1 MAQRIDH
8 HVANQKDALAGA
20 AFLEKMLHT
29 VFFGD
34 EKIVGDGVGENAVDL
49 FGHGT
54 VKTAEARFDVSDAN
68 AELHGGERNRDRGID
83 VADDEDEIGLALQKN
98 GLDAF
103 QDLGGLRSVGA
114 RADFEVYLGH
124 GDAHLAEENVG
135 KLFVVMLAGVN
146 EEGFNLRMTLHF
158 VHERGDFREVGA
170 GADDI
175 QDFQTLAHEVFA
187 TGFETQYSTGV
198 LGIPQGPIA
207 IRAKKVLVQCWEV
220 RFPGKTP

>member
-1 MAQRIDH
+1 MH
-8 HVANQKDALAGA
+8 SGA
-20 AFLEKMLHT
+20 AFLEKMLHP

-34 EKIVGDGVGENAVDL
+34 EKIVGDGVGEDAVDL
-49 FGHGT
+49 FGHST
-54 VKTAEARFDVSDAN
+54 VKTAKARFDVSDAN
-68 AELHGGERNRDRGID
+68 AKLHGGERNRDRGID
-83 VADDEDEIGLALQKN
+83 VADNEDEVGLALQKN

-114 RADFEVYLGH
+114 GADFEVYMGR

-135 KLFVVMLAGVN
+135 EFFVVVLAGVN
-146 EEGFNLRMTLHF
+146 EDGLNLRVTLHF
-158 VHERGDFREVGA
+158 VHERGDLRKVGA

-175 QDFQTLAHEVFA
+175 QDFKALAHQVFR

-198 LGIPQGPIA
+198 LGIPQGLIA

-220 RFPGKTP
+220 RFPEKTP